1 MLAKCLKAVAVIAV
15 IIEIICITALVSMI
29 EIFGIRYS
37 DILHPQKRISLLE
50 NRPRQFTHDI
60 IVDCSVVN
68 AYSGIEVFVNNLLYK
83 ICKKRPNWR
92 FILLVR
98 QGMSDRFSELI
109 KLPNVIHVPVRNFY
123 YDFVKLLRDIL
134 NISTFGI
141 FKDRISQMCF
151 NNVLFMDSKCDMI
164 WDTCA
169 EIAFNDFSI
178 PKVSTIHD
186 VAYID
191 VPGFRDETYR
201 KTLMNRSDLIVRSS
215 SQIVTISEFSKQRI
229 MRGYNIPSSKI
240 DVVYNYLPKTYGQ
253 RPEQGE
259 SVLCKFNLTRKKY
272 LIYTSAYWKNKNH
285 TNLLKAYISYKR
297 DKASDIKLVFVGK
310 LSTNPDIS
318 GELMK
323 MVEQNGLTN
332 DVVFTDYIPD
342 NELYVLLSNALAFIH
357 PSLYE
362 GFGIPLLE
370 AMNAGLPIA
379 CSNTSCFSEIV
390 GDAAI
395 QFNPYSVDEISRAIN
410 DIVTNERLR
419 EKLAALGV
427 SRVKSFSN
435 SEQAADRYIEIFEKA
450 MKD

>member
-1 MLAKCLKAVAVIAV
+1 MIAKYLKAAAVIAI
-15 IIEIICITALVSMI
+15 IIEIMCITALVSMI

-37 DILHPQKRISLLE
+37 DIFYPQKRISLLE
-50 NRPRQFTHDI
+50 DRPLQFTHDI

-83 ICKKRPNWR
+83 ICEKRPNWR
-92 FILLVR
+92 FILLFR
-98 QGMSDRFSELI
+98 KDMSDRFSELI
-109 KLPNVIHVPVRNFY
+109 KLPNVIHVPVRAFY
-123 YDFVKLLRDIL
+123 YDSVKLLRDIL

-141 FKDRISQMCF
+141 FKDQISQMCF

-191 VPGFRDETYR
+191 VPGFRNETYR
-201 KTLMNRSDLIVRSS
+201 KTLMNRSGLIARSS
-215 SQIVTISEFSKQRI
+215 SKIVTISEFSKRRI
-229 MRGYNIPSSKI
+229 MQVYGIPSSKI
-240 DVVYNYLPKTYGQ
+240 DVVYNYLPKIYEQ
-253 RPEQGE
+253 QPEQNE
-259 SVLCKFNLTRKKY
+259 SVLLKFNLTRKKY

-285 TNLLKAYISYKR
+285 INLLKAYIRYRR
-297 DKASDIKLVFVGK
+297 DKSNDVKLVFVGK
-310 LSTNPDIS
+310 LSTNSDIS

-323 MVEQNGLTN
+323 MVEQNNLTN
-332 DVVFTDYIPD
+332 DVVFTDYIPN

-379 CSNTSCFSEIV
+379 CSNTSCFREIV
-390 GDAAI
+390 GEAAI
-395 QFNPYSVDEISRAIN
+395 QFNPYNIKEISQAIN
-410 DIVTNERLR
+410 NIVTNEKLR
-419 EKLAALGV
+419 KKLTTLGI
-427 SRVKSFSN
+427 SRAKSFSN
-435 SEQAADRYIEIFEKA
+435 SDQTADRYIEIFEKA
-450 MKD
+450 MKG